1 MSCSD
6 TWHSLQY
13 AYNRYESL
21 GRVMSPQHYPQLLC
35 VWSFE
40 QCPQQILMY
49 RMSELHQC
57 DAAGKVAIYPLPMA
71 LPVVCLEKNEVHA
84 KSQEA
89 TRHK

>member
-1 MSCSD
+1 
-6 TWHSLQY
+6 
-13 AYNRYESL
+13 
-21 GRVMSPQHYPQLLC
+21 
-35 VWSFE
+35 
-40 QCPQQILMY
+40 MY